1 MPCHIRNSKD
11 LMVDILIDQVNGS
24 LIIER
29 DIPRILL
36 SRALCAKLHN
46 NGLECFSE
54 LQWCWV
60 FLLTGRYTPRQPTLI
75 GKNSNVFSC
84 FPQFLKLLKT
94 PWHDLPIIDMLWKRL
109 ATFCFSK
116 RPVQVECVQ
125 KIVFSNFISWHRFL
139 LALLLVVE
147 VQLCAL

>member
-1 MPCHIRNSKD
+1 MIALLNDDKFISKIVPGP
-11 LMVDILIDQVNGS
+11 LEVTASILGAF
-24 LIIER
+24 LIIFAII
-29 DIPRILL
+29 DAQVL
-36 SRALCAKLHN
+36 
-46 NGLECFSE
+46 
-54 LQWCWV
+54 
-60 FLLTGRYTPRQPTLI
+60 LLTGRYTPRQPTLI
-75 GKNSNVFSC
+75 GKNSNGFSC